1 MSGGAGPSPGPP
13 QAGPRPRGGPAA
25 VPGGRGASSVA
36 MLEVGDLHVSYGQ
49 VEAVRGV
56 SLSLAPGQIVSV
68 IGPNGAGK
76 TTLLAAVMG
85 LLPSRGTL
93 RFEGEDLRSLDVE
106 ARVERGLCLVPE
118 KRELF
123 GELSVLDN
131 LMLGGF
137 VRRSIKPDSASLRS
151 LPPEGARPA
160 LGRPGGR
167 PGGAALKRSLEVVY
181 DRFPRLAERRKQR
194 ANTLSGGERQML
206 ALGRALMAA
215 PRLLMLDEPSLGLA
229 PLMVQEIL
237 AIVRDLRDDGVSILL
252 VEQNARAALESSDEG
267 YVLETGEVALSGASH
282 ALAGDPRVQAT
293 YLGGTT
299 DDD

>member
-1 MSGGAGPSPGPP
+1 MRSEANRERRLDRRIVND
-13 QAGPRPRGGPAA
+13 APA
-25 VPGGRGASSVA
+25 A
-36 MLEVGDLHVSYGQ
+36 MLEVGELHVSYGR

-56 SLSLAPGQIVSV
+56 TLALTPGQIVSV
-68 IGPNGAGK
+68 IGANGAGK

-85 LLPSRGTL
+85 LLPSTGTL
-93 RFEGEDLRSLDVE
+93 RFEGEELRRLDVE

-131 LMLGGF
+131 LMLGAF
-137 VRRSIKPDSASLRS
+137 ARRSR
-151 LPPEGARPA
+151 
-160 LGRPGGR
+160 
-167 PGGAALKRSLEVVY
+167 GAALKQNLQVVY

-194 ANTLSGGERQML
+194 ASTLSGGERQML
-206 ALGRALMAA
+206 ALGRALMSA

-229 PLMVQEIL
+229 PMMVQEIL
-237 AIVRDLRDDGVSILL
+237 AIVRGLRDDGVSILL

-267 YVLETGEVALSGASH
+267 YVLETGEVALSGDSSI
-282 ALAGDPRVQAT
+282 LARDPRVQAT